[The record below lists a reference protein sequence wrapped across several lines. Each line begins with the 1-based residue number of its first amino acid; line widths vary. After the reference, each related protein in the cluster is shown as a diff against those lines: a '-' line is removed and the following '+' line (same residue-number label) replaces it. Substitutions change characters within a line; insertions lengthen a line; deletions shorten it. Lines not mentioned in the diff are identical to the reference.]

1 MKASVGNGTSSW
13 PWGRWQSGIYHP
25 QPHPLQKMGDFFFFS
40 WRNGIA
46 LKKRLR
52 DTDGGPPNY

>member
-25 QPHPLQKMGDFFFFS
+25 QPHPLQKMGDFFFFFTLEKWDS
-40 WRNGIA
+40 TKEKA
-46 LKKRLR
+46 
-52 DTDGGPPNY
+52 